1 MHLIFISKK
10 QLSKTKGLK
19 VNLEV
24 QWFIYNSVGK
34 GLLKQ
39 KECDDLLNETGQN
52 VDISTFAQAAFDKK
66 SAPLDEVNAEI
77 LLEKLEGILNTSI
90 EQAGLEV
97 PPPEEFLAEQRNYE
111 AVFSEIPQMADEQLI
126 NFLRNLFMNIR
137 SNCTSDIHF
146 SANALP
152 FIRNAL
158 RIEKLGNYVLT
169 EEDAFRINTL
179 FLNKEHRELLTEKNE
194 LVYALSFSNEERYR
208 VALMKHKD
216 GLAGT
221 YHLLPNHI
229 QTLEELGF
237 KQKNSKTISTLLNHH
252 NGLILL
258 AGPIGSGKTTTLAAL
273 VEIMNKKRKDHI
285 IMIEDPIEIV
295 QTSESCNITQREI
308 ITHTKSY
315 ANAIKGALRED
326 PDIIVIGELNDL
338 ETIEIAITASET
350 GHLVIGTLPTG
361 DTINT
366 LNRIVD
372 VFPPSQQPQIRA
384 MISGS
389 LRGIVCQ
396 KLLPTKDKHVAVAC
410 EILVNNLAVSNTVSE
425 GKHHLLKPILQTGSK
440 LGMCT
445 MDESVFELYEKD
457 LISGQTAL
465 NNIKDLNSYKS
476 KITSEDSIS

>member
-1 MHLIFISKK
+1 M
-10 QLSKTKGLK
+10 
-19 VNLEV
+19 NLEV
-24 QWFIYNSVGK
+24 QWFNYNVVGK
-34 GLLKQ
+34 GLMKQ
-39 KECDDLLNETGQN
+39 GECDNLLKKTGEDVDL
-52 VDISTFAQAAFDKK
+52 SSFAQAAFDKL
-66 SAPLDEVNAEI
+66 SESLDEVNAEV

-90 EQAGLEV
+90 EQAGLGV
-97 PPPEEFLAEQRNYE
+97 PPPEEFLAEQRSYE
-111 AVFSEIPQMADEQLI
+111 AVFNEIPQMSDEQLK
-126 NFLRNLFMNIR
+126 NFLKNLFMNIR
-137 SNCTSDIHF
+137 TNSTSDIHF
-146 SANALP
+146 SANSQP

-158 RIEKLGNYVLT
+158 KIEKLGTYILT
-169 EEDAFRINTL
+169 DKDAHRINTL
-179 FLNKEHRELLTEKNE
+179 FLNEEQKELLAEKKE
-194 LVYALSFSNEERYR
+194 LVYALSFNDEERYR
-208 VALMKHKD
+208 VALMNHKD
-216 GLAGT
+216 GYAGT
-221 YHLLPNHI
+221 YHLLTSHV
-229 QTLEELGF
+229 QSLEELGF
-237 KQKNSKTISTLLNHH
+237 KQKNAKTISTLLNHH

-273 VEIMNKKRKDHI
+273 VDIMNKKRKDHI

-295 QTSESCNITQREI
+295 QFSQSCNITQREI
-308 ITHTKSY
+308 QTHTKSY

-389 LRGIVCQ
+389 LRGVICQ
-396 KLLPTKDKHVAVAC
+396 NLLPTKDKHIALAC
-410 EILVNNLAVSNTVSE
+410 EILVNNLAVSNTISE
-425 GKHHLLKPILQTGSK
+425 GKHHLIKPILQTGSK

-445 MDESVFELYEKD
+445 MDESIFELYDKD
-457 LISGQTAL
+457 IISGQTAL

-476 KITSEDSIS
+476 KITSPDSI